1 MFNYFNKESNMKH
14 CYIGVGGI
22 GCRLLKEYEENH
34 NSQDRFIYIDAVPD
48 DLHCLGEGENY
59 ALTNQKNGC
68 TQRIIGKDE
77 IKAVIYNGT
86 MPDFVDEFF
95 LAEDLEIVFITSTF
109 GGFRSAVVYEL
120 SDYYGIKIRNYRQAN
135 SVNVDFMCKVIAF
148 PLQSIDY
155 LTCAPQ
161 TLKTLWSTN
170 EIEFINEFRN
180 KEARNNK
187 WYQEH
192 SNCMPFVE
200 LYVPFSSNMG
210 GLAEI
215 IALPDVD
222 LRAIDIKK
230 IYYITSVPKK
240 NAPEVFISYSS
251 QNQDVADMLV
261 NIARNNGIN
270 CWIASSSIEAGSYA
284 KQIVQGIR
292 EARVFVVIVSESAI
306 LSPHVKNELDIATSR
321 IKDGL
326 IIMPFKID
334 SAELDDECRY
344 YLGRQEFFMG
354 EKPPIDERIT
364 QFVNSIK
371 KVLD

>member
-1 MFNYFNKESNMKH
+1 MVY

-22 GCRLLKEYEENH
+22 GCHLLKEYEEIQN
-34 NSQDRFIYIDAVPD
+34 NKERFIYIDAVPD
-48 DLHCLGEGENY
+48 DLHCLGDGENY

-77 IKAVIYNGT
+77 IKAVIYNGS
-86 MPDFVDEFF
+86 MPNFVDEYF
-95 LAEDLEIVFITSTF
+95 LDEDLEIVFITSTF
-109 GGFRSAVVYEL
+109 GGFGSAVVYEL
-120 SDYYGIKIRNYRQAN
+120 SDYYGTKIKSYRQ
-135 SVNVDFMCKVIAF
+135 VNNIKPDFKCKVIAF

-155 LTCAPQ
+155 LKSAPQ
-161 TLKTLWSTN
+161 VLTTLWSTN

-187 WYQEH
+187 WYQDH

-200 LYVPFSSNMG
+200 LCVPLPNGIGKLSDV
-210 GLAEI
+210 LA
-215 IALPDVD
+215 LTDDD
-222 LRAIDIKK
+222 LKAIDIKK
-230 IYYITSVPKK
+230 NYYITPAPKK

-251 QNQDVADMLV
+251 QNQDVADLLV
-261 NIARNNGIN
+261 DIAKENGIN

-284 KQIVQGIR
+284 KQIVQGIKA
-292 EARVFVVIVSESAI
+292 ARLFVVIVSESAI

-354 EKPPIDERIT
+354 EKPPIEERIAL
-364 QFVNSIK
+364 FVNNIK
-371 KVLD
+371 KVLCI

>member
-1 MFNYFNKESNMKH
+1 MSR

-22 GCRLLKEYEENH
+22 GCRLLKKFE
-34 NSQDRFIYIDAVPD
+34 STQQDTCDRFIYIDAVPD
-48 DLHCLGEGENY
+48 DLHYLGQGENY

-68 TQRIIGKDE
+68 AQRIIGKDE

-95 LAEDLEIVFITSTF
+95 LTEDLEIVFITSTF
-109 GGFRSAVVYEL
+109 GGFGSAVVYEL
-120 SDYYGIKIRNYRQAN
+120 SDYYGTKIKNYREVN
-135 SVNVDFMCKVIAF
+135 SVKTDFICKVIAF

-155 LTCAPQ
+155 LMCAPQ
-161 TLKTLWSTN
+161 TLTTLWSTN

-200 LYVPFSSNMG
+200 LYVPFSNDMDS
-210 GLAEI
+210 LAEI
-215 IALPDVD
+215 IALPDID
-222 LRAIDIKK
+222 LRAIDIKAN
-230 IYYITSVPKK
+230 YYITSVPKK
-240 NAPEVFISYSS
+240 NAPEVFVSYSS

-261 NIARNNGIN
+261 NIAKNNGVN

-284 KQIVQGIR
+284 KQIVQGIK

-334 SAELDDECRY
+334 GAELDDECRY
-344 YLGRQEFFMG
+344 YLGRHEFFMG

-371 KVLD
+371 KVLNA

>member
-1 MFNYFNKESNMKH
+1 MKR
-14 CYIGVGGI
+14 CYVGIGGI
-22 GCRLLKEYEENH
+22 GSRLLKEYEKTQGH
-34 NSQDRFIYIDAVPD
+34 QDRFIYIDAVPS
-48 DLHCLGEGENY
+48 DLHFLGEGENY

-77 IKAVIYNGT
+77 IKAVIYNGS

-95 LAEDLEIVFITSTF
+95 LNEELEVVFVTTTF
-109 GGFRSAVVYEL
+109 GGFGSAVVYEM
-120 SDYYGIKIRNYRQAN
+120 SDYYGVKIKNYRQTNGIKA
-135 SVNVDFMCKVIAF
+135 SYSCKVIAF
-148 PLQSIDY
+148 PLQNFEY
-155 LTCAPQ
+155 LNSAPRMQ
-161 TLKTLWSTN
+161 LTFWVTN
-170 EIEFINEFRN
+170 EIECINEFRD
-180 KEARNNK
+180 KEARNNT

-192 SNCMPFVE
+192 SNCMPVVE
-200 LYVPFSSNMG
+200 LYVPLSCDRDN
-210 GLAEI
+210 LYEI
-215 IALPDVD
+215 IGLTNDE

-230 IYYITSVPKK
+230 NFHITPVPKK

-251 QNQDVADMLV
+251 QNQDVADVLV
-261 NIARNNGIN
+261 DIAKNNGIN

-284 KQIVQGIR
+284 KQIVQGIK

-334 SAELDDECRY
+334 DAELDDECRY

-354 EKPPIDERIT
+354 EKPPIEERIT
-364 QFVNSIK
+364 QFVNRIK
-371 KVLD
+371 KVLSN